1 MPVAGFVLRTSSRL
15 AVDAGRLSVRAIPR
29 TLMPAFRQ
37 SAMLMRSSWLRYLE
51 LIFWGMSTV
60 ERYQSTDGF
69 SFLPFDRVLPL
80 RHTLPVRL
88 DTPTARAACVK
99 FMPASRCSTYRRR
112 RAAHISP
119 RVAYSTPS
127 NTHLSTWPSHQSARR
142 CDDHWNPPGRENV
155 EVVSA
160 FWGLDVDPEAALDGV
175 GINRA
180 AYGRK
185 AKDYSTGMKERLEL
199 CLALVPHPRF
209 LFLDEPQNGLDPDG
223 IASLSETL
231 RAYRDKGNCVVI
243 STHLLHEIQG
253 VPDECIM
260 IRHGRAVQVTDLT
273 GVNLADLYQG
283 R

>member
-1 MPVAGFVLRTSSRL
+1 MPVISAANLSIGYKGSPIVSNINL
-15 AVDAGRLSVRAIPR
+15 RLSTGRIICLLGANGAGKT
-29 TLMPAFRQ
+29 TLMKTLLGRIKPVSGEVTYTGTNINEM
-37 SAMLMRSSWLRYLE
+37 SAAIDHPSFFPYL
-51 LIFWGMSTV
+51 S
-60 ERYQSTDGF
+60 
-69 SFLPFDRVLPL
+69 
-80 RHTLPVRL
+80 
-88 DTPTARAACVK
+88 
-99 FMPASRCSTYRRR
+99 
-112 RAAHISP
+112 
-119 RVAYSTPS
+119 
-127 NTHLSTWPSHQSARR
+127 
-142 CDDHWNPPGRENV
+142 GRENV

-175 GINRA
+175 G
-180 AYGRK
+180 
-185 AKDYSTGMKERLEL
+185 MEL